1 MTNRSAWGLALII
14 GAVYLLVSVDHLHVF
29 PPVGEDEPWI
39 AAAPYKL
46 ATQGVYGSDLFAGY
60 YGSEEHLYQMPVYSL
75 LLAGVFKVAG
85 LGVVQMRI
93 LPVTFGLLLL
103 MLVFVVGCQL
113 GGHRLGVLAMLL
125 IMGLRLAVGWDE
137 TGIPL
142 LDIARVNRYDIAV
155 PVFGLAAFWM
165 FHRAEERR
173 RAGLYLIVGILIGLA
188 SLTHLTGVFWL
199 PALFVVMVLRR
210 GKKLFGQPVLY
221 VMAGGFLLPWLPW
234 LAYIAT
240 GWSDFLGQHLLVASR
255 FDVFDASFYLD
266 NLRYEYRRYAP
277 LVPRDSSGTW
287 HLPAVGTVVALV
299 GVLWAFGG
307 MLRHGRRSSEDR
319 AWALAVV
326 LLVQGILFALLL
338 EVKAFSYLI
347 ALWPLATLAL
357 GWLGLR
363 LWDQHKTT
371 VTRWAVL
378 AVLALLLLESGWRVA
393 HRHSVARHTT
403 PYDQFTSR
411 IAEHIPPGSRVLGLQ
426 FYWAGLYRYEYR
438 TWLLPTQLS
447 DSLYYH
453 APLRL
458 DQALERV
465 DPDVILLDRY
475 MTRYFDEIAD
485 PRNPRNALY
494 LSFQAF
500 MDRHRATLIGVVA
513 DTTYGTMHI
522 YQVNAEPP
530 TPQR

>member
-1 MTNRSAWGLALII
+1 MTNRSAWGLALLI

-103 MLVFVVGCQL
+103 ILVFVVGCQL

-125 IMGLRLAVGWDE
+125 LVGLRLAVGWDE
-137 TGIPL
+137 TGILL

-165 FHRAEERR
+165 FNRAYTRGHI
-173 RAGLYLIVGILIGLA
+173 GLYLGTGILVGLA
-188 SLTHLTGVFWL
+188 SLTHLTGAFWL

-210 GKKLFGQPVLY
+210 RTKLFGQRALY
-221 VMAGGFLLPWLPW
+221 AMVGGFALPWLPW

-240 GWSDFLGQHLLVASR
+240 GWSDFVGQHLLVASR
-255 FDVFDASFYLD
+255 FDVFDPQFYLD
-266 NLRYEYRRYAP
+266 NLRYEYRRYLP
-277 LVPRDSSGTW
+277 LVPRDPLGLW
-287 HLPAVGTVVALV
+287 RLPAVGTVAALV
-299 GVLWAFGG
+299 GVLSAFWG
-307 MLRHGRRSSEDR
+307 MLRHGRRRSDDR
-319 AWALAVV
+319 AWVLAVV
-326 LLVQGILFALLL
+326 LIVQGVLFALLL
-338 EVKAFSYLI
+338 EKKVYSYLI

-357 GWLGLR
+357 AWLGLR
-363 LWDQHKTT
+363 LWDRHKTT
-371 VTRWAVL
+371 VARGAML
-378 AVLALLLLESGWRVA
+378 AVLALLLLEGGWRVA
-393 HRHSVARHTT
+393 HRRSVALRTT

-426 FYWAGLYRYEYR
+426 FYWTGLYRYEYR
-438 TWLLPTQLS
+438 TWLLPVQLS

-453 APLRL
+453 APLPL

-465 DPDVILLDRY
+465 DPDIVLLDRY
-475 MTRYFDEIAD
+475 MTRYFDEMAD
-485 PRNPRNALY
+485 PRNPRHGEY
-494 LSFQAF
+494 LRFQAF
-500 MDRHRATLIGVVA
+500 MDRHRATLVGVVA

-522 YQVNAEPP
+522 YQVNATP
-530 TPQR
+530 TR